1 MIDSSGPLVLDQCP
15 LLAWHTNYK
24 LSVLAS
30 ALPVARLH
38 SSLLWLTSCSICIV
52 HTDTAAI
59 TVTQGRLAFR
69 EWYTQH
75 ILKVSFE
82 GR

>member
-1 MIDSSGPLVLDQCP
+1 MLGRFLPTNRGFLQLIDSSGPLVLDQSP

-38 SSLLWLTSCSICIV
+38 SLLWLTSCSICIV

-59 TVTQGRLAFR
+59 MVTQGRLSLF
-69 EWYTQH
+69 
-75 ILKVSFE
+75 
-82 GR
+82 